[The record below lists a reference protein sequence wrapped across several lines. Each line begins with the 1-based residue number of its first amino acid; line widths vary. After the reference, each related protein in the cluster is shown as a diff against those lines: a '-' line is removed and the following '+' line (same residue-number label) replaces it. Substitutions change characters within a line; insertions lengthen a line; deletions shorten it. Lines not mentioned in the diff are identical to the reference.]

1 MGGAPADALTR
12 RRISS
17 GLTFVQKFVFPV
29 AMLGLVAQMARFMF
43 PIENARALEHPLTRG
58 QLGWFIALA
67 LIFFG
72 IRFLRFNFPLKA
84 VEIDGEALYVSNYLR
99 QIRIPL
105 GDIERVSEGGWF
117 RRGTVTIHLRTDTAF
132 GYRIIFWPTIR
143 WSSLRIVRLF
153 GASHPIVAELRHAIS
168 RGV

>member
-17 GLTFVQKFVFPV
+17 SLTFVQKFVIPV
-29 AMLGLVAQMARFMF
+29 AMLGLGAQAFMF
-43 PIENARALEHPLTRG
+43 PIENARAPEHPLTWG

-67 LIFFG
+67 LVFFG
-72 IRFLRFNFPLKA
+72 VRFLRFNFPLKA
-84 VEIDGEALYVSNYLR
+84 VEIDGEALYVSNYLH

-105 GDIERVSEGGWF
+105 GDIERISAGGWF
-117 RRGTVTIHLRTDTAF
+117 RRGTVTIHLRTDTDF

-143 WSSLRIVRLF
+143 RSSLRIARLF
-153 GASHPIVAELRHAIS
+153 GVSHPIVAELRDAIS
-168 RGV
+168 RGA